1 VRRRE
6 FIAGLGGAA
15 AWPLVARA
23 QDSGRIYRIGGLN
36 YLPRT
41 APHIVAL
48 FDELRQVGLVEG
60 KNLVVIGAW
69 AYRPEQFPEMAAELV
84 KAKADVIVC
93 GGDSATRAAQQA
105 TKTIPILAVAD
116 DLVGSGLAPSLAHQG
131 GNMTG
136 VSILASELDVK
147 RLEILHEF
155 VPRALRIAVMA
166 DPSTIST
173 RAQLVRAARDLGL
186 ELVWFEAH
194 SADEMVRAFDAIALA
209 RSEAVNVLASP
220 LLNQQRRIIIERAA
234 PLRLPAIYQWPETAE
249 EGGFL
254 AYGPGFTQVYR
265 QIVARLLVKLLQ
277 GTKPADLPIE
287 QPTKFELVINLKT
300 AKSLGLDVS
309 HSLLARADEVI
320 E

>member
-1 VRRRE
+1 MRRRE

-15 AWPLVARA
+15 AWPVMARA
-23 QDSGRIYRIGGLN
+23 QQERIYRIGGLN
-36 YLPRT
+36 ILPRT
-41 APHIVAL
+41 APRILAL
-48 FDELRQVGLVEG
+48 FDEMRQVGFVEG
-60 KNLVVIGAW
+60 QNLVVVGAW
-69 AYRPEQFPEMAAELV
+69 AYRPEQFPEMASELV
-84 KAKADVIVC
+84 KAKADVILC

-131 GNMTG
+131 GNSTG

-186 ELVWFEAH
+186 ELVWFEAQ

-209 RSEAVNVLASP
+209 RIRSSQRVSFAAPKPAAPDYYRTRGAASP
-220 LLNQQRRIIIERAA
+220 PGHLPMARNRGRRWLPRLWPAFHSSLSADGREAARQAAARHETGRPSHRA
-234 PLRLPAIYQWPETAE
+234 TD
-249 EGGFL
+249 
-254 AYGPGFTQVYR
+254 QV
-265 QIVARLLVKLLQ
+265 
-277 GTKPADLPIE
+277 
-287 QPTKFELVINLKT
+287 
-300 AKSLGLDVS
+300 
-309 HSLLARADEVI
+309 RACDQSEDR
-320 E
+320 